1 MCFSYLVFRILCI
14 SYAPLLVM
22 IFHHTL
28 IVLRTLF
35 GIYLVG
41 FGGQTCS
48 HLCFL
53 DYFPYI
59 IFIHMGAHPCINIVA
74 TAHLFG
80 ILRTRIPTNLLY
92 DYYSSSL
99 SVSLQHPTHLPS
111 IIHIE

>member
-1 MCFSYLVFRILCI
+1 VLSYPVFRILCI

-22 IFHHTL
+22 IFYHTL
-28 IVLRTLF
+28 IVSHTLF
-35 GIYLVG
+35 KIYLAE
-41 FGGQTCS
+41 FEGQTCS

-53 DYFPYI
+53 HCFPYI
-59 IFIHMGAHPCINIVA
+59 IFTHMGAHFCINIVA

-92 DYYSSSL
+92 YYSSSL